1 MAFSQENDGRS
12 ERVQTNLLFVW
23 VSDATVARA
32 PSAVTR
38 SVLLPS
44 LPEEGFRA
52 QSVPFVQIHKFDTFC
67 LQSELP
73 LHKGA
78 FLFPCFVQMILNET
92 ALLLLEKMTQELDA
106 ANRLRFAVIC
116 ADSWQ

>member
-1 MAFSQENDGRS
+1 MPWGNFVRTSREEQAYFVASLLCKHCPSPTACDGCGHIEPPSEREVAFSQENDGRS

-23 VSDATVARA
+23 VCDAIVARA

-52 QSVPFVQIHKFDTFC
+52 QYVPFVQTHKFDTFC
-67 LQSELP
+67 LQSAKRP
-73 LHKGA
+73 
-78 FLFPCFVQMILNET
+78 
-92 ALLLLEKMTQELDA
+92 
-106 ANRLRFAVIC
+106 
-116 ADSWQ
+116 